1 MIYHICQ
8 YFVDW
13 FVLETENEKSYTFSF
28 INNGIIEFIAFV
40 IHFMFSMMHYSNYI
54 VKNAQ
59 LYIYHNN
66 LHSLFD
72 ETNIYIW
79 KKNICIFS
87 KSFCYYCSMNIQN
100 YKKDVQFDFLI
111 PNASVIENMLVKLSI
126 SLFNNDRSFFID
138 YLISYHLIGSLKKLH
153 CYSFIF

>member
-1 MIYHICQ
+1 LHVLFYPQNVFKNIHKISKEKSFTFTILRRKMIYHICQ
-8 YFVDW
+8 YFMNW

-100 YKKDVQFDFLI
+100 YKRMYSLI
-111 PNASVIENMLVKLSI
+111 FWFPTQV
-126 SLFNNDRSFFID
+126 
-138 YLISYHLIGSLKKLH
+138 
-153 CYSFIF
+153 